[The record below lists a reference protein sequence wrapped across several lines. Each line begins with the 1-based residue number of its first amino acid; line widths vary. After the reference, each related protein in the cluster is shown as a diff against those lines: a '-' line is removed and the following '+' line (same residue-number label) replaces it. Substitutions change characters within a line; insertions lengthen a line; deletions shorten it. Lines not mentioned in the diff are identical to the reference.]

1 MTKKR
6 RRRLKRR
13 IRKNRR
19 RLKRKRM
26 ARKFYKQDSSTSIAF
41 ELTQPIGYSEITD
54 PTELKRLYKIQYRY
68 RISDG
73 KEYVLDFTADRYLD
87 VLNGTYTEAE
97 TFALESHIKNLY
109 DELNN
114 GWWLTAQNTN
124 SSLSL
129 SGIYNQAMKDTI
141 QTIINDYVTNN
152 Y

>member
-1 MTKKR
+1 
-6 RRRLKRR
+6 
-13 IRKNRR
+13 
-19 RLKRKRM
+19 M
-26 ARKFYKQDSSTSIAF
+26 ARKFYKQDSSTSVAF
-41 ELTQPIGYSEITD
+41 ELTQPVGYTEITD
-54 PTELKRLYKIQYRY
+54 TTELKRLYKIQYGY

-87 VLNGTYTEAE
+87 VLDGTYTEAE
-97 TFALESHIKNLY
+97 VFALESHIKNLY

-129 SGIYNQAMKDTI
+129 SGIYNQAMKDSI
-141 QTIINDYVTNN
+141 QGIIDDYVTNN